1 MPSLLIDRAQLGSLC
16 GSNNVQ
22 QNAMA
27 CLTASLQMSHQDE
40 KTSNLF
46 FFTWVPKILLVPNIN
61 PPYSQLIDNL
71 VVYHSQID
79 LAGLTLQQFKHLACQ
94 DWSALLQP
102 GQLAPWQKKQR
113 PQDLYSGRNL
123 LTSDPVSVE
132 GL

>member
-1 MPSLLIDRAQLGSLC
+1 MKKPA
-16 GSNNVQ
+16 
-22 QNAMA
+22 
-27 CLTASLQMSHQDE
+27 
-40 KTSNLF
+40 F

-102 GQLAPWQKKQR
+102 GQLAPWQKKRR
-113 PQDLYSGRNL
+113 PQDLDSGRNL